1 MGRSFALGQC
11 HFLESIV
18 VAGRSYDEQL
28 TIRRFPQSG
37 GGAA

>member
-1 MGRSFALGQC
+1 MASSFALGQW
-11 HFLESIV
+11 HFLKTTIV
-18 VAGRSYDEQL
+18 AERTYDEQL